1 MSEDFLLP
9 GRWQVCVY
17 TSTGQEEGW
26 NGNFHRHVSKN
37 RTCIKKNKLLSCV
50 ENKNSWL
57 NSRVEWQRP
66 TSASSESVSWFVV
79 YAQIKTSVIG
89 RAARTLSKGRND
101 GNAPHVTSPDTPL
114 CLRRSSDGGP
124 ERPLC
129 VRLCTLALG
138 DVKGWCRCF
147 QCASGNSL
155 GSMSNIRISKWAKK
169 SSLPVTK
176 ALACILCLRFCVH
189 GNRLHSGT
197 YSAEAINICVKIW
210 TSLIHLAARES
221 LLCSRRAIICFM
233 LLNVAGIHSQQS
245 ICFQITLNIT

>member
-1 MSEDFLLP
+1 MTETHICQFWERLLL
-9 GRWQVCVY
+9 RCDW
-17 TSTGQEEGW
+17 SNAIKRQEWWECATC
-26 NGNFHRHVSKN
+26 HVS
-37 RTCIKKNKLLSCV
+37 R
-50 ENKNSWL
+50 
-57 NSRVEWQRP
+57 
-66 TSASSESVSWFVV
+66 
-79 YAQIKTSVIG
+79 YA
-89 RAARTLSKGRND
+89 TLS
-101 GNAPHVTSPDTPL
+101 AP
-114 CLRRSSDGGP
+114 SSGGGP

-221 LLCSRRAIICFM
+221 LFCSRQAIICYM
-233 LLNVAGIHSQQS
+233 SLNVAGIHGQQS
-245 ICFQITLNIT
+245 ISFQLT